1 MMNYGETLAYWYLRL
16 NGFFPITNF
25 VIHKS
30 QGVEFSA
37 DCDVLAIR
45 PPLVYEE
52 VGGKNEDWDHRLL
65 EHINS
70 GKTIGV
76 ICEVKTGEFEKK
88 NLFRPAYVTYASKR
102 LGITNADEDIKRIA
116 EGNAIEDVGDSYRV
130 IKLFISNKEE
140 AGNFIYMSLESIIQ
154 FLLDR
159 IGKYPIEKYRD
170 RMFFGSIL
178 FQGLIEIKKM
188 REALNL

>member
-1 MMNYGETLAYWYLRL
+1 MNYGETLAYWYLRL

-30 QGVEFSA
+30 EGIEYSA

-52 VGGKNEDWDHRLL
+52 VGGQDDDWDPRLL

-70 GKTIGV
+70 GKTIGI
-76 ICEVKTGEFEKK
+76 ICEVKTGAFEKEK
-88 NLFRPAYVTYASKR
+88 LFRTEYVTYASKR
-102 LGITNADEDIKRIA
+102 LGITSSDDDIQRIA
-116 EGNAIEDVGDSYRV
+116 EGNAIEDVADNYRV

-140 AGNFIYMSLESIIQ
+140 EGSFIYLSLESVVQ

-188 REALNL
+188 KEALNL